1 MMQLMRMMNRL
12 LDKAPET
19 RRRHLSFHTPVIVPI
34 WPQARGGTG
43 LGRHGSVAACHTCTF
58 SQTMLAVA
66 QFHFAEECWN
76 MEGVCAEGGRRG
88 AQVRLVEEEPSYCTY
103 GEAYEVNCARFGR
116 ETDLPIAH
124 FKKRCCAP
132 NGSLQ
137 TDPHC
142 ELRLQV
148 RFLAPALV

>member
-1 MMQLMRMMNRL
+1 M
-12 LDKAPET
+12 
-19 RRRHLSFHTPVIVPI
+19 
-34 WPQARGGTG
+34 G
-43 LGRHGSVAACHTCTF
+43 
-58 SQTMLAVA
+58 
-66 QFHFAEECWN
+66 
-76 MEGVCAEGGRRG
+76 AEGGRQG

-148 RFLAPALV
+148 LFLAPAPATRAVCLIF